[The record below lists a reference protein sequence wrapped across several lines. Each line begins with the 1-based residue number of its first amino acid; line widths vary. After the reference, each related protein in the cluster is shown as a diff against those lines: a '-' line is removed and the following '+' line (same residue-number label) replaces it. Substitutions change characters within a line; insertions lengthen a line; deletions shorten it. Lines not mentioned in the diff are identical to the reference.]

1 QAIRGPVA
9 AGVIETVGERPAL
22 RVRTGQSVVL
32 ILRALRH
39 ADAWNDLP
47 FGVEHIRLLDVVA
60 VALLVTMQIGDIA
73 GDQRTLGV
81 EPGPRADAIPRIH
94 ARSVAALL
102 LTEIGAPGA
111 SGVRAAQ
118 GLSLGLAQLVGAG
131 EPAKIARLV
140 GVLGNEEADDRR
152 WRGRGLLGLRQ
163 QRCRS
168 QKRDRND
175 GKNDRSAH
183 CSFLPLS
190 LFNASI

>member
-1 QAIRGPVA
+1 
-9 AGVIETVGERPAL
+9 
-22 RVRTGQSVVL
+22 
-32 ILRALRH
+32 
-39 ADAWNDLP
+39 
-47 FGVEHIRLLDVVA
+47 
-60 VALLVTMQIGDIA
+60 MQIGHVA
-73 GDQRTLGV
+73 RDQHPLGV
-81 EPGPRADAIPRIH
+81 EPGPGADAIPRIH
-94 ARSVAALL
+94 ARRVAALL

-118 GLSLGLAQLVGAG
+118 GLRLGLAHLVGAG

-168 QKRDRND
+168 KKRDRKS

-183 CSFLPLS
+183 
-190 LFNASI
+190 